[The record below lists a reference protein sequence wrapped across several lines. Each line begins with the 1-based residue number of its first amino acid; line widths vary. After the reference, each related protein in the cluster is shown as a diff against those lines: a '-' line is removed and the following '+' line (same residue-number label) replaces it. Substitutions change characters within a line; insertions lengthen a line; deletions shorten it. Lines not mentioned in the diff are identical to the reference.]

1 MQLYTVSA
9 DCGGDYLET
18 VVDVDMRGIRRGQIP
33 DTLRDFAEK
42 WARGVVFTRGGD
54 TIRVAVGAFSPLVIS
69 SREDTQRV
77 AHVDWQHEWEI
88 SNAPF

>member
-18 VVDVDMRGIRRGQIP
+18 VVMVDLRGIRKGTLP
-33 DTLRDFAEK
+33 ATLREYAET
-42 WARGVVFTRGGD
+42 WARGVMFTRGGD
-54 TIRVAVGAFSPLVIS
+54 TIRLAAGPFSPPVVS
-69 SREDTQRV
+69 SREDTKSIGHQV
-77 AHVDWQHEWEI
+77 WAHEWEI

>member
-1 MQLYTVSA
+1 MQLYTISA

-33 DTLRDFAEK
+33 DTLRDFAES
-42 WARGVVFTRGGD
+42 WARGVMFTRGGD
-54 TIRVAVGAFSPLVIS
+54 TIRIQTGPFSPRVIS
-69 SREDTQRV
+69 SREDTQRI
-77 AHVDWQHEWEI
+77 AHHGWTHEWEI